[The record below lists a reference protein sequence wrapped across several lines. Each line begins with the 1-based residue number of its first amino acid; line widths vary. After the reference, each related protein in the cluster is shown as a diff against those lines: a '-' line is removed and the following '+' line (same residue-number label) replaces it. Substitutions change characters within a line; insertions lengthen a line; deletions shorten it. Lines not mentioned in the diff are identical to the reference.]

1 MKVGGMPY
9 RASHRRADTTF
20 VEFSYQTGQLG
31 PQHRVESPRSQS
43 EAELLESLR
52 ATAVQVDPLPATVRN
67 RVRAAFV
74 LAALERGLIG
84 PGARRDPPPPPAG
97 S

>member
-1 MKVGGMPY
+1 V
-9 RASHRRADTTF
+9 
-20 VEFSYQTGQLG
+20 
-31 PQHRVESPRSQS
+31 
-43 EAELLESLR
+43 
-52 ATAVQVDPLPATVRN
+52 TAGQVDALPATVRN

-84 PGARRDPPPPPAG
+84 PRARRDTPPPPRAG

>member
-1 MKVGGMPY
+1 LL
-9 RASHRRADTTF
+9 H
-20 VEFSYQTGQLG
+20 FSYQAADSALK
-31 PQHRVESPRSQS
+31 HDVESRRAQS

-52 ATAVQVDPLPATVRN
+52 ATAAQIDPLPSTTRD

-84 PGARRDPPPPPAG
+84 PGARRDRPSPPRSSG
-97 S
+97 

>member
-1 MKVGGMPY
+1 
-9 RASHRRADTTF
+9 
-20 VEFSYQTGQLG
+20 
-31 PQHRVESPRSQS
+31 VESRRSQS
-43 EAELLESLR
+43 EAELLDSLR
-52 ATAVQVDPLPATVRN
+52 ATAAQIDPLPATVRN

-84 PGARRDPPPPPAG
+84 PGARGDPPPPRTG

>member
-1 MKVGGMPY
+1 MPY
-9 RASHRRADTTF
+9 RASWPRADTKDF
-20 VEFSYQTGQLG
+20 ANFSYQTGGSALNVIVDS
-31 PQHRVESPRSQS
+31 RRSQS
-43 EAELLESLR
+43 EAELLNSLR
-52 ATAVQVDPLPATVRN
+52 ATVAHVDPLPTTARN

-84 PGARRDPPPPPAG
+84 PGARREAPPPPPTD

>member
-1 MKVGGMPY
+1 
-9 RASHRRADTTF
+9 
-20 VEFSYQTGQLG
+20 VET
-31 PQHRVESPRSQS
+31 RRSQS
-43 EAELLESLR
+43 EADLLESLQE
-52 ATAVQVDPLPATVRN
+52 TAAQFDPLPATVRN

-84 PGARRDPPPPPAG
+84 PGARRDTPPPPAG

>member
-1 MKVGGMPY
+1 MPY
-9 RASHRRADTTF
+9 RASDRRADTTF
-20 VEFSYQTGQLG
+20 VEFLVSDRRLG
-31 PQHRVESPRSQS
+31 PQCPVGSRRSQS

-52 ATAVQVDPLPATVRN
+52 ATAAQVDPLPATVRD

-84 PGARRDPPPPPAG
+84 PGARRDRPPPPPNSG
-97 S
+97 

>member
-1 MKVGGMPY
+1 
-9 RASHRRADTTF
+9 
-20 VEFSYQTGQLG
+20 
-31 PQHRVESPRSQS
+31 VESRRSQS
-43 EAELLESLR
+43 EAELLDSLR
-52 ATAVQVDPLPATVRN
+52 ATASQIDPLPATVRN

>member
-1 MKVGGMPY
+1 MPY
-9 RASHRRADTTF
+9 RASDRRADTTF
-20 VEFSYQTGQLG
+20 LEFLVSDQRLG
-31 PQHRVESPRSQS
+31 PQHRVEPRRSQS
-43 EAELLESLR
+43 EAELLDSLR
-52 ATAVQVDPLPATVRN
+52 ATAAEIDPLPATVRN

>member
-1 MKVGGMPY
+1 MLIQQLSKFSV
-9 RASHRRADTTF
+9 SDRR
-20 VEFSYQTGQLG
+20 LG
-31 PQHRVESPRSQS
+31 PQCHVESRRSQP

-52 ATAVQVDPLPATVRN
+52 VTAAQIDPLPATARN

-84 PGARRDPPPPPAG
+84 PGARRETPPPPPPG
-97 S
+97 G

>member
-1 MKVGGMPY
+1 VGS
-9 RASHRRADTTF
+9 R
-20 VEFSYQTGQLG
+20 
-31 PQHRVESPRSQS
+31 RSQS

-52 ATAVQVDPLPATVRN
+52 ATAAQIDSLPATVRD

-84 PGARRDPPPPPAG
+84 PGARRDGPPPPPAG
-97 S
+97 G

>member
-1 MKVGGMPY
+1 VGS
-9 RASHRRADTTF
+9 R
-20 VEFSYQTGQLG
+20 
-31 PQHRVESPRSQS
+31 RSQS

-52 ATAVQVDPLPATVRN
+52 ATAAQIDPLPATVRD

-84 PGARRDPPPPPAG
+84 PGARRDGPPRPPAG
-97 S
+97 G

>member
-1 MKVGGMPY
+1 MPY
-9 RASHRRADTTF
+9 RAGGRGADTTIVDF
-20 VEFSYQTGQLG
+20 LVSDRQLG
-31 PQHRVESPRSQS
+31 PQCRVESRRSQS
-43 EAELLESLR
+43 EAELLDSLR
-52 ATAVQVDPLPATVRN
+52 VTAAQFDPLPATVRN

-84 PGARRDPPPPPAG
+84 PGARRDTTPPPAE

>member
-1 MKVGGMPY
+1 MPY
-9 RASHRRADTTF
+9 RASHRRADTTT
-20 VEFSYQTGQLG
+20 VEFLVSDRRLG
-31 PQHRVESPRSQS
+31 PQHRVESRRSQS
-43 EAELLESLR
+43 EAELLDSLR
-52 ATAVQVDPLPATVRN
+52 VTAAQVDPLPATVRN

-84 PGARRDPPPPPAG
+84 PGAWRDSPPPPPVN

>member
-1 MKVGGMPY
+1 M
-9 RASHRRADTTF
+9 
-20 VEFSYQTGQLG
+20 
-31 PQHRVESPRSQS
+31 ESRRSQS
-43 EAELLESLR
+43 EAELLDSLR
-52 ATAVQVDPLPATVRN
+52 ATAAQVDPLPAIARK

-84 PGARRDPPPPPAG
+84 PGARRDPPTPPPTG

>member
-1 MKVGGMPY
+1 MPY
-9 RASHRRADTTF
+9 RASRRRADTTNF
-20 VEFSYQTGQLG
+20 RNFSYQTGGFG
-31 PQHRVESPRSQS
+31 PQRPVESRRSQS
-43 EAELLESLR
+43 EAELLDSLR
-52 ATAVQVDPLPATVRN
+52 VTAAQVDPLPATVRN

-84 PGARRDPPPPPAG
+84 PGARRDTPPPPPAG